1 MSRKGEKRDL
11 IRFQCEKELTQAL
24 IQALIRFVSQR
35 EKYDTHTRYY
45 FRMSR
50 EEMDVVW
57 WLTVVVVNDRI

>member
-11 IRFQCEKELTQAL
+11 IRFQCEKVLALELT
-24 IQALIRFVSQR
+24 QALIRFVSQR
-35 EKYDTHTRYY
+35 EKYDTHTRHY

-50 EEMDVVW
+50 EEMEVVW